1 MSPTTLVPA
10 RKTSRGSIARNDPKD
25 SSAKSVTHALETQL
39 TTSSAELRESE
50 TMASMELEDVH
61 ALIQN
66 TTLISS
72 VAVQANIQ
80 AITKMKS

>member
-1 MSPTTLVPA
+1 MSPITLVPA
-10 RKTSRGSIARNDPKD
+10 RKTSRGSIARSDPKD
-25 SSAKSVTHALETQL
+25 SSDKSVTHALETQL
-39 TTSSAELRESE
+39 TTSSVELRESE
-50 TMASMELEDVH
+50 MMASMELEGVH

-72 VAVQANIQ
+72 VAVQANTQ